1 TSEGTGSG
9 TRTAKTRRAGRLPSQ
24 YNSRSPCRAAPANF
38 RPARWSNFSKNR
50 FPASPPFGSPKDRV
64 QTLRDVMPRA
74 FADPRFSV
82 EHRKSMGDD
91 PAPLGGEGLERA
103 VKDLQ
108 RAQEVSVLSQK
119 NGRRRCA
126 AAALRPAV

>member
-1 TSEGTGSG
+1 
-9 TRTAKTRRAGRLPSQ
+9 
-24 YNSRSPCRAAPANF
+24 
-38 RPARWSNFSKNR
+38 
-50 FPASPPFGSPKDRV
+50 
-64 QTLRDVMPRA
+64 
-74 FADPRFSV
+74 
-82 EHRKSMGDD
+82 MGDD